1 MYNFIIYDFFKI
13 NRKKTN
19 RSIGLSA
26 TCLLFFVGHF
36 GIAQNVTIPDAN
48 FKAYLVGNTAINT
61 NGDGEIQVSEAQA
74 FTGTISCGFLDI
86 SDLTGIE
93 AFVNIKSLFCNNN
106 FLTAL
111 DLSNN
116 TALETLSCGFNG
128 LSTLNISNNTALIS
142 LNCFLNNLTTLDVS
156 NNTNLTSLA
165 CGDNNLT
172 VLDVSNN
179 TALVTLDCLG
189 NSLTTLDVN
198 NNTSLEV
205 LNFGM
210 NLLTTINISNNV
222 ALTELWCAGNQLTA
236 LDLNNTTALK
246 RLYCYNNQLTFLDLS
261 NNTSLNIVQCNNNQL
276 DGLNLK
282 NGNNISITQLRTQN
296 NPDLTC
302 IHVDDS
308 AYSNANWTGNSF
320 QKDVNATFSENCA
333 YSIDDFFVPTNIS
346 VYPNPVNDVLN
357 IKSDLN
363 LIENV
368 KIYDIKGGLLYESS
382 NKNKEINVNVSD
394 FSNGIYF
401 VKTTIDDGI
410 SKTIKVMKR

>member
-1 MYNFIIYDFFKI
+1 MYNFIIYDFLKI
-13 NRKKTN
+13 NRKRTN
-19 RSIGLSA
+19 RSLGWSVV
-26 TCLLFFVGHF
+26 CLTFFMSYF
-36 GIAQNVTIPDAN
+36 GFAQNVTIPDAN
-48 FKAYLVGNTAINT
+48 FKSYLVGNTAINT
-61 NGDGEIQVSEAQA
+61 NGDSEIQVSEAQA
-74 FTGTISCGFLDI
+74 FTGTINCSFLDI

-93 AFVNIKSLFCNNN
+93 AFVNIKGLFCNNN

-116 TALETLSCGFNG
+116 TALETLYCSFNG
-128 LSTLNISNNTALIS
+128 LSTLNVSNNTALIS

-172 VLDVSNN
+172 ILDVSNN

-189 NSLTTLDVN
+189 NGLTTLDVN

-205 LNFGM
+205 LNFGG
-210 NLLTTINISNNV
+210 NLLTTIDISNNT
-222 ALTELWCAGNQLTA
+222 ALTELWCAINQLTN
-236 LDLNNTTALK
+236 LDLNNNLALK
-246 RLYCYNNQLTFLDLS
+246 RLFCFNNQLTFLDLS
-261 NNTSLNIVQCNNNQL
+261 NNTSLNIVQCHNNQL

-282 NGNNISITQLRTQN
+282 NGNNISITQLKTQN

-308 AYSNANWTGNSF
+308 AYSNANWTGSSF
-320 QKDVNATFSENCA
+320 QKDDNATFSENCA
-333 YSIDDFFVPTNIS
+333 YSINDFFAPNDLSI
-346 VYPNPVNDVLN
+346 YPNPVNDILN

-368 KIYDIKGGLLYESS
+368 KIYDVKGGLLYENS

-401 VKTTIDDGI
+401 VKITIDGVA
-410 SKTIKVMKR
+410 KTIKAVKS